1 MISENLKK
9 VKALIKENKKKAI
22 LILLVLA
29 AIFPHLTDN
38 NYFIYIGVT
47 VVLYMILASALNIIL
62 GYTFQYLIG
71 FAGFFAIGAY
81 TTAILSTRTEINFL
95 IILLI
100 SGFMCSIFS
109 ILLGIPTYRLGGIFF
124 AFASL
129 GFGEIIRLTIINWET
144 LTRGTFGIP
153 GIPSPEIFNLQ
164 ISTNTRFFYFGLII
178 LILHLF
184 MSYRIIN
191 SRVGRAWIS
200 LRENEAAAKSMGV
213 DTLKY
218 KLLNLMYGT
227 FWAGIGGGFYAYFS
241 RYVSPDTFVL
251 DEGFRIFAMVLVG
264 GMGTLVGPLIGSGLL
279 TLLPQ
284 IFREFSRYQL
294 VIYGIAILL
303 IMHYRPQGLF
313 GDSRTNV
320 NIEETKDEN
329 DDKDS

>member
-1 MISENLKK
+1 MIFETLKK
-9 VKALIKENKKKAI
+9 LKSLIKENNKTII
-22 LILLVLA
+22 LILVILA
-29 AIFPHLTDN
+29 MIFPHLTDN
-38 NYFIYIGVT
+38 NYFIYVGVT
-47 VVLYMILASALNIIL
+47 ILLYMILASALNIIL

-81 TTAILSTRTEINFL
+81 TTAILSTRSDINFL
-95 IILLI
+95 LILLI
-100 SGFMCSIFS
+100 SGFLCAIFS
-109 ILLGIPTYRLGGIFF
+109 ILIGIPTYRLGGIFF

-129 GFGEIIRLTIINWET
+129 GFGEIIRLTIINWDS

-153 GIPSPEIFNLQ
+153 GIPSPEIFNMS
-164 ISTNTRFFYFGLII
+164 ISTNTQFYYLGLII
-178 LILHLF
+178 LLLHLF

-200 LRENEAAAKSMGV
+200 LRENEDAAKSLGV
-213 DTLKY
+213 DTFKY

-241 RYVSPDTFVL
+241 RYVSPDTFIL

-264 GMGTLVGPLIGSGLL
+264 GMGTLTGPLVGSGLL

-303 IMHYRPQGLF
+303 VMHYRPQGIL
-313 GDSRTNV
+313 GDSKTN
-320 NIEETKDEN
+320 TRN
-329 DDKDS
+329 DDKDNN